1 MSSSP
6 SSSTLR
12 SPAEIV
18 GYIAH
23 AGAEKARL
31 HPGRLLGIAVL
42 GGMFIGIGTILAVI
56 VAGGCT
62 GLAVSNPGLVKF
74 IFGALFPLGFIAV
87 TLTGA
92 DLFTSNCALGASAVL
107 RGELGVGEMLRF
119 WGISYF
125 GNFIGAVGAAYF
137 LVYLTHLI
145 TPGDPATAYLIGIAQ
160 GKTSHPF
167 MMTFMKG
174 VLANVLVCVATM
186 QGYSAKDTFG
196 RVLGIWFPVM
206 AFVTLGMEHS
216 IANMFIIPAAMLG
229 GLDVSWGHFIVSNLI
244 PATLGNI
251 VGGAL
256 VIGLPYTLI
265 YGEQNAPR
273 FGRQRR
279 VTDADKEQCGVPDTM
294 K

>member
-1 MSSSP
+1 MSTHESQST
-6 SSSTLR
+6 TLR

-31 HPGRLLGIAVL
+31 HPGRLTGIAVL

-62 GLAVSNPGLVKF
+62 GLAASNPGLVKF

-119 WGISYF
+119 WGISYI

-145 TPGDPATAYLIGIAQ
+145 NPGDPATQYLVGIAE

-229 GLDVSWGHFIVSNLI
+229 GADISWGQFIVSNLI

-273 FGRQRR
+273 FGRRRQRE
-279 VTDADKEQCGVPDTM
+279 ADYGRGIADTVE
-294 K
+294 